1 MSVRIGCVAD
11 DFTGATDV
19 AAALAQA
26 GLDTALLLRG
36 EAGSEQDDAEAIVV
50 ALKIRSAPADEAVA
64 GASYVA
70 RNLLAAGCE
79 RIFFKYCS
87 TFDSTDAGNIGP
99 VSDALLDLTGAGTMI
114 VCPAVPAY
122 DRTIYQGHLFVGSSL
137 LSDTPMRNH
146 PLTPMTDSS
155 LVRLLGR
162 QAKARVGLLPLR
174 TVRAGPQ
181 SVRAALGAAHGAGCP
196 FMVADALCDADLD
209 IIAAACIDSPLA
221 SGAAGLAASIGRAL
235 AAPGGAGQR
244 ARPAPRVPGYAAIV
258 SGSAS
263 AQTRRQVEHFAR
275 HGATYVV
282 DPAREDTEG
291 GLERAV
297 SAAVGWAA
305 PRLGQAPVLIAADT
319 RPERIA
325 ALQERLGVLQASAL
339 VETLLAEIAFAL
351 VEMGVRKLLVAG
363 GETSGAVASRLGLRR
378 LRVGPLMAPGV
389 PWNFAPGPMA
399 IGLKSGNFG
408 PDDLFSRAFRQ
419 LGGETGGRDDAAG

>member
-1 MSVRIGCVAD
+1 MNARIGCVAD

-19 AAALAQA
+19 AAALAKA
-26 GLDTALLLRG
+26 GLATTLLLTG
-36 EAGSEQDDAEAIVV
+36 EAAREHDDAEAVVV
-50 ALKIRSAPADEAVA
+50 ALKIRSVPADQAVA
-64 GASYVA
+64 GAGGVA
-70 RNLLAAGCE
+70 RDLLAGGCE

-99 VSDALLDLTGAGTMI
+99 VGDCLLALTGARTMI

-162 QAKARVGLLPLR
+162 QTNAGVGLVPLC
-174 TVRAGPQ
+174 TVRAGAQ
-181 SVRAALGAAHGAGCP
+181 SVRAALRAAHETGCT
-196 FMVADALCDADLD
+196 FMVTDALCDADLD
-209 IIAAACIDSPLA
+209 VVAAACVDSPLA

-235 AAPGGAGQR
+235 AARGAAEHAR
-244 ARPAPRVPGYAAIV
+244 AAPRVPGYAAIV

-263 AQTRRQVEHFAR
+263 AQTRRQVADFTR

-282 DPAREDTEG
+282 DPPEG
-291 GLERAV
+291 EGEAELEKAV

-325 ALQERLGVLQASAL
+325 ALQQRLGVLRAGAL
-339 VETLLAEIAFAL
+339 METVLAEIAFAL
-351 VEMGVRKLLVAG
+351 VGLGVRKLLVAG

-389 PWNFAPGPMA
+389 PWNFAPGPIA

-419 LGGETGGRDDAAG
+419 LDGETGGCDDAG